1 MLTGL
6 INGLGVSVGSL
17 EDFDPPSPENP
28 SGFWEHIEVRKAN
41 ESLLA
46 SVGCEWDKVVGWQG
60 EEIEQ
65 SVFEYF
71 EQSARTIIK
80 KIDDQA
86 PWVIKDPRLCL
97 TAKYW
102 ASLLRA
108 PRFVWIVRDP
118 LEVAISLRQRNDF
131 PIDVGLALWE
141 VYNQSVVDFLGRN
154 SQIHLVDYVDVIESP
169 EEELTK
175 LREWLQE
182 QDKEHKINA
191 TERLQEFIDPSLYRS
206 KFKSEL
212 EVELGARSHPSLNLY
227 EAIRTGKV
235 ESAIGRETSKES
247 LDSLVRHEQVQKQ
260 VLYKIGRQ
268 LEYPKNNAFGPDR
281 DLRFQ
286 FELEKNSLR
295 SVRRKNRNLKL
306 AVEQTEELLLS
317 ICESFTLMIQSPV
330 DVNVT
335 ALNKISNPIQ
345 DELKVHSS
353 LKSRAQSAAHA
364 VQKGIHSLQTG
375 LASSQAE
382 IAAMKQAESQ
392 LSDSLQEL
400 LISSESMVT
409 REATE
414 LDLNKLLKSSSETRG
429 KNLQGRSD
437 IASTVEELEDS
448 SLLLSECLD
457 SLREQ
462 RDKALSEICDNRQRV
477 KLVELDLNAAKERT
491 TRLSQNLLALEAQH
505 EGFKSQISSL
515 LESERSHIAKKDV
528 LVSKVKAQAQA
539 LNQIAEAFSAL
550 THSWRWR
557 LGNIAVDVVD
567 RLRFKSRVELA
578 SDYIQN
584 VLSQV
589 LSESVSAVTLIES
602 GHDLKDTCPN
612 LNLSVKGWKSASLV
626 ISGLYPKQYNQ
637 WEIENEAANNRF
649 PELERSWQASRPQ
662 VMIGTLCSGEN
673 EFDSCKSAVNRQ
685 SYRQIEHH
693 IIQGLPNKEA
703 HDRLY
708 KDFLKS
714 ECDFLVK
721 IDADMVIVDESFIE
735 RVVNILVARPE
746 IGILQMAILDYY
758 SGGEIQGVNAYSK
771 RMQWDHNKQ
780 NALFTDS
787 TQTPSNQRLVVWGT
801 FMRSVIHSP
810 NPHLFQA
817 FHFGVHRAL
826 KVLHGLT
833 TDSHDRAAEQ
843 MAYLERT
850 YQHYEIRRTSNLL
863 VACLGAEFAFR
874 GKFTVNDIDYTSNRL
889 IEFFNIVNA
898 KPVTELELELN
909 RLRREPVSEH
919 KGLELLRRERHRIS
933 KRKKLQRLLMV
944 LPHFKIFG
952 GVNRFFEIA
961 RQAKEQG
968 IEVYVAAL
976 SVSTD
981 QMDRVSR
988 DFPGV
993 QTCSIEQAMEAQ
1005 WDCVLCGDFSS
1016 TLMTILPLFDSE
1028 LTAVYLLNG
1037 WQHRHLNNVQI
1048 DLANP
1053 DLVIAN
1059 SSYAASQY
1067 PEWAP
1072 ALIPG
1077 AIDLTVFSSENPAI
1091 KLPNHPLRV
1100 CIPGG
1105 RDKPRK
1111 RFKDA
1116 LEACKILH
1124 NKGFQLEVHVLDAQ
1138 QYEVKAGF
1146 PTAVHSKL
1154 NRAQVAELLRTMHV
1168 LVCPEEDAGWNN
1180 PAAEGMACGV
1190 PVVCTQAGTTDFA
1203 FDEETAL
1210 VVPPRNPKKIADA
1223 VERLILDHDLSKRLA
1238 AAGQQAIQPFT
1249 WAALTRKLIDVL
1261 ESCRFDPAGRAARN
1275 LRARKNI
1282 VRMIERTK

>member
-6 INGLGVSVGSL
+6 INGLGVSVGDL

-46 SVGCEWDKVVGWQG
+46 SFGCEWDKVVGWRG

-80 KIDDQA
+80 RIDDQA

-154 SQIHLVDYVDVIESP
+154 NQIHLVDYVDVIESP

-206 KFKSEL
+206 KFKSDL
-212 EVELGARSHPSLNLY
+212 EVELGARSHPSLDLY

-235 ESAIGRETSKES
+235 ESAIGRETSEES
-247 LDSLVRHEQVQKQ
+247 LESLVRHEQVQKQ
-260 VLYKIGRQ
+260 VLYKVGRQ
-268 LEYPKNNAFGPDR
+268 HEYPKNIAFGPDR
-281 DLRFQ
+281 DLRLQ
-286 FELEKNSLR
+286 FFLEKSKLR
-295 SVRRKNRNLKL
+295 KVKRKNQKLKL

-317 ICESFTLMIQSPV
+317 ICESFTLMIQSPK

-335 ALNKISNPIQ
+335 ALNKISNPVQ
-345 DELKVHSS
+345 DNLNVHSS
-353 LKSRAQSAAHA
+353 IKSQAQSATHK
-364 VQKGIHSLQTG
+364 VQKGIRSLQG
-375 LASSQAE
+375 ELASSHAE

-392 LSDSLQEL
+392 LSDRLQEL

-414 LDLNKLLKSSSETRG
+414 L
-429 KNLQGRSD
+429 
-437 IASTVEELEDS
+437 
-448 SLLLSECLD
+448 
-457 SLREQ
+457 
-462 RDKALSEICDNRQRV
+462 
-477 KLVELDLNAAKERT
+477 VELDPKERA

-505 EGFKSQISSL
+505 QGFKSQISSL
-515 LESERSHIAKKDV
+515 LESERSHIATKDV
-528 LVSKVKAQAQA
+528 LVSKVEAQAQA

-589 LSESVSAVTLIES
+589 LSESVPAVTVIES

-708 KDFLKS
+708 RDFLKS

-735 RVVNILVARPE
+735 RVVDILVARPE

-909 RLRREPVSEH
+909 RLRREPVSEN
-919 KGLELLRRERHRIS
+919 KGLELLRRERHLIS

-968 IEVYVAAL
+968 IEVCVAAL

-1016 TLMTILPLFDSE
+1016 TLMTILPWFDSE

-1048 DLANP
+1048 DLAKP

-1091 KLPNHPLRV
+1091 RLPNHPLRV

-1116 LEACKILH
+1116 LEACKTLH

-1146 PTAVHSKL
+1146 PTTVHSKL

-1180 PAAEGMACGV
+1180 PAAEGMACGI